1 MTASLNVL
9 DIVFLI
15 VVLFSI
21 LLGVIKGFVRELFSL
36 VFLVVAVTFAFL
48 FYDEAGTFFV
58 KYLENRELSNF
69 AGFISIFVMI
79 LIVGAVVTYFLKKIL
94 TVGPLKSVDRILG
107 GVFGLLRGIL
117 ISGIIV
123 FGLIVFSVKEDVVT
137 KSKLSP
143 YVLHSIDIFVKLLP
157 DRIRKKLD
165 FINGSTH
172 KGRDS
177 HDRQKNSRF
186 SRTV

>member
-15 VVLFSI
+15 VVFFSI

-117 ISGIIV
+117 ISGMIV
-123 FGLIVFSVKEDVVT
+123 FGLIVFSVKDDLVT

-165 FINGSTH
+165 FLNGSTH

-177 HDRQKNSRF
+177 HDRKKNSRF
-186 SRTV
+186 SRTI